1 MKAKHWFILFLAVA
15 AFFAFNDESPRL
27 NDIESQMARRSF

>member
-1 MKAKHWFILFLAVA
+1 MKPIHWLILILAAA

-27 NDIESQMARRSF
+27 NDIESQLAGGSF